1 MTGPQRARTCRF
13 LTQRLERPKL
23 VVGDAV
29 SPGRDALCGHDTR
42 QEHAR
47 RQECGGG
54 SGTPNCPGDDC
65 LVDCWSLK
73 LRHVL
78 HDNRNIQSI
87 YYLGC
92 EGPGVHKEG
101 HIGLGFLVYSPLA
114 FVLAYHEM
122 YVTFIAGCI
131 AIQYWS
137 HFPDIDLHLSFVE
150 HRGITHTLFMALLA
164 GVITAVVAV
173 GLITADVLPATLFA
187 NEEVGVS
194 TKELVGGFGF
204 LVGVLG
210 VTSHILGD
218 LFTPMGVEPA
228 APISNANI
236 SLNLF
241 RARNKTA
248 NRAFSKVGFYAIGVA
263 LVLGVLSSTGALQNI
278 LDAFRGII
286 KNLSGIHSE

>member
-1 MTGPQRARTCRF
+1 M
-13 LTQRLERPKL
+13 
-23 VVGDAV
+23 
-29 SPGRDALCGHDTR
+29 H
-42 QEHAR
+42 
-47 RQECGGG
+47 
-54 SGTPNCPGDDC
+54 N
-65 LVDCWSLK
+65 
-73 LRHVL
+73 
-78 HDNRNIQSI
+78 
-87 YYLGC
+87 
-92 EGPGVHKEG
+92 EG

-150 HRGITHTLFMALLA
+150 HRGITHTLFMALFA

-286 KNLSGIHSE
+286 ENLSGIHSE